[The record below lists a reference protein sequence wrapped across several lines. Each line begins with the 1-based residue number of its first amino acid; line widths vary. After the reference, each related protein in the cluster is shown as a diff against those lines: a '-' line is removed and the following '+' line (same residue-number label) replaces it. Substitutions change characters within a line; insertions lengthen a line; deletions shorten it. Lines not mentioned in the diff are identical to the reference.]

1 MWRERHIKEKNFVLI
16 LAFFVGIF
24 SGCAAIVLKFLIHF
38 ISTVLTGQIN
48 MESGNYLYI
57 LLPAAGVLLSALY
70 VRFVVRD
77 NISHGVTRVLY
88 AISQNKSRLKRHN
101 MYTSLL
107 ASSVTIGFGGSVGA
121 EGPIV
126 CTGAAIGSNLGQQFR
141 MSPRILM
148 ILVGCGAAAGI
159 AGIFKAPIAGMLF
172 TLEVLM
178 LDLTTVSV
186 MPLLIASITSTTLAY
201 AYTGYE
207 FEFFF
212 AQTEDF
218 YISRIPYVIGLG
230 LVCGFVSLY
239 FTRVMNMMENLFR
252 RFSNPWLKT
261 TVGCVILSLLVF
273 LFPPL
278 YGEGYGAI
286 VGLLAGD
293 TSSIVNGSIFYG
305 EGNQV
310 WFLALFIG
318 LVIATKAFATSTTNG
333 AGGVGGTFA
342 PSLYVG
348 CLTGFLFAYMLNNS
362 WIDPGISN
370 KNFALI
376 GMAGVMSAVM
386 HAPLM
391 AIFLTVEL
399 TGSYELFLPLLIVS
413 TIAYGTIKV
422 FEPYSIYTMRL
433 AKRGELLTHHKDKA
447 VLTLLKVNSVIETD
461 FLPVYPEM
469 TLKEMVDVISISKRN
484 LFPVINEKKELVGVV
499 LLDDIRNIMFR
510 PELYRR
516 MRVSTF
522 MAMPPAQIEIG
533 DSMDSVMK
541 LFDTTGAWNLPVVEK
556 ASTWDLYPRARF
568 STPTAAFCGTTAK
581 TDTAQTQPHSR
592 GSCQRTTTPRSATA
606 WGNIRNNTAW
616 AGSALSAATAFQPFP
631 AASAIAP
638 AAMIPPSGDMAAKAF
653 SSSCPGFPKQSMKSR
668 PPHASAAFRMA
679 SSGSASTKR
688 APSFCANSVPPR

>member
-1 MWRERHIKEKNFVLI
+1 MEKAKYADRLRDSFLNFLVWRERHIKEKNFVLL
-16 LAFFVGIF
+16 LALLVGIC
-24 SGCAAIVLKFLIHF
+24 SGIAAIVLKFLIHF
-38 ISTVLTGQIN
+38 ISHVVTGHIN
-48 MESGNYLYI
+48 MESGNFLYI
-57 LLPAAGVLLSALY
+57 LLPAIGIVITALY
-70 VRFVVRD
+70 VRYIVRD

-88 AISQNKSRLKRHN
+88 AISQNKSRLKPHN
-101 MYTSLL
+101 IYTSVL

-126 CTGAAIGSNLGQQFR
+126 YTGAAIGSNMGRLFR
-141 MSPRILM
+141 MSPRVLM

-178 LDLTTVSV
+178 LDLTTGSV

-201 AYTGYE
+201 IYTGSE

-218 YISRIPYVIGLG
+218 YTSRIPFVILLG
-230 LVCGFVSLY
+230 IICGFSSLY
-239 FTRVMNMMENLFR
+239 FTKAMNTMENFFG
-252 RFSNPWLKT
+252 RFKNPWMKT
-261 TVGCVILSLLVF
+261 LVGGIILSALVF

-278 YGEGYGAI
+278 YGEGYGSI

-305 EGNQV
+305 DRNQA

-318 LVIATKAFATSTTNG
+318 LIIATKAFATSATNG

-348 CLTGFLFAYMLNNS
+348 CMTGFLFAFIVNILGFDFDLS
-362 WIDPGISN
+362 T
-370 KNFALI
+370 KNFALM
-376 GMAGVMSAVM
+376 GMAGVMSGVM

-391 AIFLTVEL
+391 AIFLTAEL
-399 TGSYELFLPLLIVS
+399 TGGYELFLPLLIVS
-413 TIAYGTIKV
+413 TISYGTARI

-433 AKRGELLTHHKDKA
+433 AKQGQLLTHHKDKA
-447 VLTLLKVNSVIETD
+447 VLTLLKINNVIEND

-469 TLKEMVDVISISKRN
+469 TLKEMVDVISKSNRN
-484 LFPVINEKKELVGVV
+484 LFPVINEKRELMGVV

-522 MAMPPAQIEIG
+522 MATPAARIEVG
-533 DSMDSVMK
+533 MSMDKVMK
-541 LFDTTGAWNLPVVEK
+541 IFDDTGAWNLPVVEEGK
-556 ASTWDLYPRARF
+556 YV
-568 STPTAAFCGTTAK
+568 
-581 TDTAQTQPHSR
+581 
-592 GSCQRTTTPRSATA
+592 
-606 WGNIRNNTAW
+606 
-616 AGSALSAATAFQPFP
+616 
-631 AASAIAP
+631 
-638 AAMIPPSGDMAAKAF
+638 
-653 SSSCPGFPKQSMKSR
+653 GFVSKSKI
-668 PPHASAAFRMA
+668 F
-679 SSGSASTKR
+679 
-688 APSFCANSVPPR
+688 NSYRRVLRHYCED

>member
-186 MPLLIASITSTTLAY
+186 MPLLIASITAATIAY
-201 AYTGYE
+201 MSTGYE

-212 AQTEDF
+212 AQSEDF
-218 YISRIPYVIGLG
+218 YMGRIPYVILLGVFCGL
-230 LVCGFVSLY
+230 VSLY
-239 FTRVMNMMENLFR
+239 FTRVMNFMENFFGRFR
-252 RFSNPWLKT
+252 HRWIKT
-261 TVGCVILSLLVF
+261 LAGCVILSSLVF

-278 YGEGYGAI
+278 YGEGYGSI
-286 VGLLAGD
+286 VGLLGGD

-305 EGNQV
+305 DRNEV
-310 WFLALFIG
+310 WFLAIFIG
-318 LVIATKAFATSTTNG
+318 LVIATKAFATSATNG

-348 CLTGFLFAYMLNNS
+348 CLTGFLFAFLVNHFGLGVELS
-362 WIDPGISN
+362 T

-376 GMAGVMSAVM
+376 GMAGVMSGVM

-391 AIFLTVEL
+391 AIFLTAEL
-399 TGSYELFLPLLIVS
+399 TGGYELFLPLLIVS
-413 TIAYGTIKV
+413 TISYGTIKV

-433 AKRGELLTHHKDKA
+433 AKQGQLLTHHKDKA
-447 VLTLLKVNSVIETD
+447 VLTLLKVNNVIETD

-469 TLKEMVDVISISKRN
+469 TLKEMVDVIAKSNRN
-484 LFPVINEKKELVGVV
+484 LFPVINERRELMGVV

-522 MAMPPAQIEIG
+522 MAAPAARIEVG
-533 DSMDSVMK
+533 ESMDNVMK
-541 LFDTTGAWNLPVVEK
+541 TFDDTGAWNLPVVENGK
-556 ASTWDLYPRARF
+556 YV
-568 STPTAAFCGTTAK
+568 
-581 TDTAQTQPHSR
+581 
-592 GSCQRTTTPRSATA
+592 
-606 WGNIRNNTAW
+606 
-616 AGSALSAATAFQPFP
+616 
-631 AASAIAP
+631 
-638 AAMIPPSGDMAAKAF
+638 
-653 SSSCPGFPKQSMKSR
+653 GFVSKSKI
-668 PPHASAAFRMA
+668 F
-679 SSGSASTKR
+679 
-688 APSFCANSVPPR
+688 NSYRRVLRHYCED

>member
-1 MWRERHIKEKNFVLI
+1 MEEVQSNKGLKELFMKFLLWRDRHIKERNFVLV

-24 SGCAAIVLKFLIHF
+24 SGLAAIVLKFLIHF
-38 ISTVLTGQIN
+38 ISTVLTSRIN
-48 MESGNYLYI
+48 LESGNYLYI
-57 LLPAAGVLLSALY
+57 LLPAVGVVLTAFF
-70 VRFVVRD
+70 VRYVVRD

-101 MYTSLL
+101 IYTSVL

-126 CTGAAIGSNLGQQFR
+126 YTGAAIGSNLGRAFR

-178 LDLTTVSV
+178 IDLTTVSV

-201 AYTGYE
+201 VYTGYE

-212 AQTEDF
+212 AQTENF
-218 YISRIPYVIGLG
+218 YTSRIPFVIMLG
-230 LVCGFVSLY
+230 LVCGFASLY
-239 FTRVMNMMENLFR
+239 FTRVMNMMENFFG
-252 RFSNPWLKT
+252 RFKNPWVKT
-261 TVGCVILSLLVF
+261 LIGCTILSGLVF

-278 YGEGYGAI
+278 YGEGYGSI

-293 TSSIVNGSIFYG
+293 TSSIVNGSLFYG
-305 EGNQV
+305 DRNQV

-318 LVIATKAFATSTTNG
+318 LVVATKAFATSATNG

-348 CLTGFLFAYMLNNS
+348 CLTGFLFAYVMNIFDFGVELS
-362 WIDPGISN
+362 T

-376 GMAGVMSAVM
+376 GMAGVMSGVM

-391 AIFLTVEL
+391 AIFLTAEL
-399 TGSYELFLPLLIVS
+399 TGGYELFLPLLIVS
-413 TIAYGTIKV
+413 TISYGTIKI

-433 AKRGELLTHHKDKA
+433 AKQGQLLTHHKDKA
-447 VLTLLKVNSVIETD
+447 VLTLLKINNVIETD

-469 TLKEMVDVISISKRN
+469 TLKEMVDVIAKSNRN
-484 LFPVINEKKELVGVV
+484 LFPVINEKRELVGVV

-522 MAMPPAQIEIG
+522 MSAPAGRIEVG
-533 DSMDSVMK
+533 ESMDKVMK
-541 LFDTTGAWNLPVVEK
+541 TFDDTGAWNLPVVENGI
-556 ASTWDLYPRARF
+556 YV
-568 STPTAAFCGTTAK
+568 
-581 TDTAQTQPHSR
+581 
-592 GSCQRTTTPRSATA
+592 
-606 WGNIRNNTAW
+606 
-616 AGSALSAATAFQPFP
+616 
-631 AASAIAP
+631 
-638 AAMIPPSGDMAAKAF
+638 
-653 SSSCPGFPKQSMKSR
+653 GFVSKSKI
-668 PPHASAAFRMA
+668 F
-679 SSGSASTKR
+679 
-688 APSFCANSVPPR
+688 NSYRRVLRHYCED